1 MRNPD
6 PAVLCLHGLTS
17 SPYEFGP
24 LLAALT
30 AAGHR
35 VEAPHLVGHGTRPE
49 ALAHTRFPDWLAG
62 ARRAFEALADAH
74 ERVFLV
80 GLSMGALCAIALAHE
95 RGARVA
101 GLVAMAT
108 PLTLNLADQWAL
120 QAARHL
126 PLAAIKPWILKKSG
140 PDVSDPAVAAAMPS
154 YDRIPLAAAASMVA
168 GQRHA
173 HDVLTRLSCPV
184 LLMHGRHDHV
194 APVRN
199 LDLAWDRLRTP
210 HRARVVYPRSWH
222 ILPLDVEHEA
232 VVADA
237 VAFIAD
243 PVGFCHRGGP
253 GPDRC
258 RAPDAA
264 RPPTPGPLTP
274 SPGGP
279 R

>member
-1 MRNPD
+1 MHTPE

-24 LLAALT
+24 LLSALR
-30 AAGHR
+30 ARGYR

-62 ARRAFEALADAH
+62 ARRGFEALAEEHA
-74 ERVFLV
+74 RIFLV

-108 PLTLNLADQWAL
+108 PLTLNLTDQWAL
-120 QAARHL
+120 QVAEHL

-140 PDVSDPAVAAAMPS
+140 PDVSDAAVAAAMPS
-154 YDRIPLAAAASMVA
+154 YDRIPLASAASMVA

-210 HRARVVYPRSWH
+210 HRARVTYPRSWH

-232 VVADA
+232 VVAD
-237 VAFIAD
+237 VLAFVAD
-243 PVGFCHRGGP
+243 PVGYCHRGGP
-253 GPDRC
+253 MADRC
-258 RAPDAA
+258 APVA
-264 RPPTPGPLTP
+264 PTPPAPLVP
-274 SPGGP
+274 EAP